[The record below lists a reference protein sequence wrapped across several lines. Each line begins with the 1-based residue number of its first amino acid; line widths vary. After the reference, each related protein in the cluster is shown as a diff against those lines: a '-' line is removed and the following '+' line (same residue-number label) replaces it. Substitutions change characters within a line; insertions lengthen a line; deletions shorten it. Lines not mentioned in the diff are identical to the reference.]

1 MDTRAL
7 ALPFGRDL
15 TTGIPTYD
23 FLIRSFPGPWTLE
36 GIRAFMERRED
47 EGASASTL
55 LTLRAAF
62 KKAVRSRVTDVRIL
76 AAVEEAFKAI
86 RPARPDRKVYAEEI
100 PNAERVD
107 ALVSAASPRMALLI
121 RTLADTGLR
130 ISEALGIRL
139 KDIEEREGFAFIRIL
154 GKRKKERRIF
164 IPSADLRRICKT
176 FQSRTYLFES
186 TKGGRLFRQ
195 NVWTYI
201 HDLSVKTF
209 GTGIRPHALRHYF
222 ATHTLAAGKDVHAVS
237 KFMGHSSAAT
247 TLDMYAHAELKPADL
262 FKIA

>member
-1 MDTRAL
+1 METRAL
-7 ALPFGRDL
+7 SLPFGRDL
-15 TTGIPTYD
+15 STGIPTYD
-23 FLIRSFPGPWTLE
+23 FLLRSFPGPWTLG
-36 GIRAFMERRED
+36 GIKAYMEKREA
-47 EGASASTL
+47 EGAAASTL

-62 KKAVRSRVTDVRIL
+62 KKAVRGQVTDTRIL
-76 AAVEEAFKAI
+76 AAVEEAFKSI

-100 PNAERVD
+100 PDADRVA
-107 ALVSAASPRMALLI
+107 ALISAASPRMALLI

-139 KDIEEREGFAFIRIL
+139 KDIEEREGFAFIRIM

-164 IPSADLRRICKT
+164 IPSADLRRIREAFGSK
-176 FQSRTYLFES
+176 TYLFES
-186 TKGGRLFRQ
+186 EKGGRLFRQ
-195 NVWTYI
+195 NVWTYV
-201 HDLSVKTF
+201 HDLSVRTS

-237 KFMGHSSAAT
+237 KFMGHASAAT